1 MINNH
6 TTNTF
11 MKKTRIIFLCTGNAA
26 RSQMAEAFLRK
37 FAPEHFEVYSAGFEA
52 KGVNPYTIKVME
64 EVGID
69 MSQHHSKNLDQYLG
83 NVHFGIT
90 ITVCDRAEEVC
101 PTYPSLGTRLYWPF
115 EDPAVFEGTEEEKL
129 EKFRETRDQI
139 KERVLKWLDERG
151 IEPKK
156 G

>member
-6 TTNTF
+6 TTNKF

-37 FAPEHFEVYSAGFEA
+37 FAPEHFAVYSAGFEA

-83 NVHFGIT
+83 NVHFSIT

-101 PTYPSLGTRLYWPF
+101 PTYPSLGKGYTGPLKTQQSLKEQKKRNLRNSGKHGTR
-115 EDPAVFEGTEEEKL
+115 
-129 EKFRETRDQI
+129 
-139 KERVLKWLDERG
+139 
-151 IEPKK
+151 
-156 G
+156 